1 MSERLF
7 NFSAGP
13 ATLPLSVIEQ
23 VKSDLPVFGDTG
35 ASVLEIS
42 HRSAA
47 FANVL
52 EEAEDAI
59 RTLLAVPDGYKV
71 LFLQGGAST
80 QFAMVAMNFLA
91 NTGKTADYIKV
102 GTWAAKAIKEA
113 KRAGHVHVAFD
124 GEPGAYTHM
133 PRQDELQL
141 TPGAA
146 YVHTT
151 SNETIQGIQFAS
163 EPDTGD
169 VPLICDSSSDFM
181 CRPTD
186 VSKYGMIYAGAQKNM
201 GPAGVTIVVMSD
213 ELIARVPADQ
223 YSMMSYAVQAAKGST
238 FNTPPAF
245 SIYVV
250 GLVAKWLRDSVGGL
264 EAIRAL
270 NERKSQLLY
279 DTIDGSGGFYK
290 GHAARDSR
298 SLMNVTWTMANAELE
313 AQLIKEA
320 SDEGLMSLKGHR
332 SVGGLRASIYNAMPL
347 EGVQALAEYMKE
359 FQRTHG

>member
-1 MSERLF
+1 MSERLY

-13 ATLPLSVIEQ
+13 ATLPLDVIER
-23 VKSDLPVFGDTG
+23 VKADLPLFQDTG

-52 EEAEDAI
+52 EEAEAAI
-59 RTLLAVPDGYKV
+59 RDLLSIPDGYKV

-80 QFAMVAMNFLA
+80 QFAMIPLNFLA
-91 NTGKTADYIKV
+91 GTGQTADYLKV
-102 GTWAAKAIKEA
+102 GTWADKAIKEA
-113 KRAGHVHVAFD
+113 KRAGAVHVAFD
-124 GEPGAYTHM
+124 GSSEGYKRM
-133 PRQDELQL
+133 PRQEELRL

-151 SNETIQGIQFAS
+151 SNETIQGIQFAT
-163 EPDTGD
+163 EPDTGS

-201 GPAGVTIVVMSD
+201 GPAGVTLVIISD
-213 ELIARVPADQ
+213 EMIERVPADQ
-223 YSMMSYAVQAAKGST
+223 YSMLSYAVQAAKGST

-245 SIYVV
+245 AIYVV

-264 EAIRAL
+264 EAIHARNL
-270 NERKSQLLY
+270 HKSKLLY
-279 DTIDGSGGFYK
+279 DAIDGSGGFYR
-290 GHAARDSR
+290 GHAAADSR
-298 SLMNVTWTMANAELE
+298 SLMNVTWTMENADLE
-313 AQLIKEA
+313 GALIRGAAEQ
-320 SDEGLMSLKGHR
+320 GLMSLKGHR
-332 SVGGLRASIYNAMPL
+332 SVGGLRASIYNAMPT
-347 EGVQALAEYMKE
+347 EGVEALVSYMAE

>member
-13 ATLPLSVIEQ
+13 ATLPLSVIERIRE
-23 VKSDLPVFGDTG
+23 DLPVFGDTG

-47 FANVL
+47 FATVL

-59 RTLLAVPDGYKV
+59 RTLLGVPSGYKV

-80 QFAMVAMNFLA
+80 QFAMIAMNFLA
-91 NTGKTADYIKV
+91 NTGLTADYLKV
-102 GTWAAKAIKEA
+102 GTWAAKAITEA
-113 KRAGHVHVAFD
+113 KRAGNVHVAFD
-124 GEPGAYTHM
+124 GSGDGYNRM
-133 PRQDELQL
+133 PQQDELNL

-146 YVHTT
+146 YVHMT
-151 SNETIQGIQFAS
+151 SNETIQGIQFAT

-201 GPAGVTIVVMSD
+201 GPAGVTLVLISD
-213 ELIARVPADQ
+213 ELLERVPAEQ
-223 YSMMSYAVQAAKGST
+223 YSMFSYAVQAAKGST

-250 GLVAKWLRDSVGGL
+250 GLVAKWLRDTVGGL
-264 EAIRAL
+264 DAIHAL
-270 NERKSQLLY
+270 NEKKAKLLY
-279 DTIDGSGGFYK
+279 DAIDGSGGFYR
-290 GHAARDSR
+290 GHAAPDSR
-298 SLMNVTWTMANAELE
+298 SLMNVTWTMENADLEAELMRG
-313 AQLIKEA
+313 AA
-320 SDEGLMSLKGHR
+320 SHGLNSLKGHR
-332 SVGGLRASIYNAMPL
+332 SVGGLRASIYNAMPI
-347 EGVQALAEYMKE
+347 EGVQALVDYMLE
-359 FQRTHG
+359 FQRIHG